1 MRVRARRGARPP
13 AARDEIDELFLGA
26 MSAVRPG
33 PPRRDLTGMVN
44 PYRVLAF
51 AVESGDRRLT
61 TLLTARLF
69 RPAPASNA
77 AWRTFSRLV
86 AALDL
91 G

>member
-1 MRVRARRGARPP
+1 MA
-13 AARDEIDELFLGA
+13 
-26 MSAVRPG
+26 
-33 PPRRDLTGMVN
+33 N

-51 AVESGDRRLT
+51 AVESGDRRLAA
-61 TLLTARLF
+61 LLAARLF
-69 RPAPASNA
+69 RPAPPSTS

>member
-1 MRVRARRGARPP
+1 
-13 AARDEIDELFLGA
+13 
-26 MSAVRPG
+26 
-33 PPRRDLTGMVN
+33 MVN

-69 RPAPASNA
+69 RPAPAPNA